1 VPEPEGAAAALRAQA
16 DPASGSREWE
26 IDAGEPPIADAAAAA
41 DGAGDAA
48 DRVVADDQ
56 LADMLREGDLAVTG
70 RLTDASNV
78 SLVGTVTRDGASV
91 ECVYKPVRGERPL
104 WDFPDGTLAGREVA
118 SYLIGQAAGWRC
130 VPVTVLRDGPFGPGM
145 VQQWI
150 GDADSDL
157 TVDLLPADEVPAGW
171 LPVLAAEDGDGNP
184 VVVAHA
190 DDPALAVLAGF
201 DLVVNNA
208 DRKAS
213 HILPTADGRV
223 RGVDH
228 GVSLHREPKLRTVLW
243 GWAGQPLTGA
253 VTAGLDRLADALTA
267 GLADEL
273 AELISEP
280 EVLAMAERIA
290 ALRADPR
297 FPAPP
302 RNRTPIPW
310 PPL

>member
-1 VPEPEGAAAALRAQA
+1 MP
-16 DPASGSREWE
+16 DPA
-26 IDAGEPPIADAAAAA
+26 AGAGVGT
-41 DGAGDAA
+41 DGAG
-48 DRVVADDQ
+48 RVTADDQ
-56 LADMLREGDLAVTG
+56 LADLLREGELAVTG
-70 RLTDASNV
+70 RLTDASNI
-78 SLVGTVTRDGASV
+78 SLVGTVAHDGESL

-150 GDADSDL
+150 GDADPDL
-157 TVDLLPADEVPAGW
+157 TVDLLPAEEVPSGW

-213 HILPTADGRV
+213 HILPTPDGRV

-243 GWAGQPLTGA
+243 GWAGRPLPEA
-253 VTAGLDRLADALTA
+253 VTAGLDRLAAALGQ

-273 AELISEP
+273 AELISES
-280 EVLAMAERIA
+280 EVLALAERIA
-290 ALRADPR
+290 ALRAEPR
-297 FPAPP
+297 FPTPP